1 MGPEDIISVHIKKKA
16 NQHRHE
22 IKAFKHIL
30 IGQLL
35 TFRVQIE

>member
-1 MGPEDIISVHIKKKA
+1 MGPEDIISVHIKKA